1 MLTHYSG
8 ENMIKRVLVLA
19 AFACLPFQSLA
30 AKIETL
36 PMPIAPELPVEIVLH
51 QQEIGVTVPPNAG
64 VAFGLIGALVGS
76 AINNAQVAN
85 GEKRVAEIRNLL
97 VDYRFNEQME
107 KALRAK
113 LVNAGISPQPVI
125 TVRES
130 PWEAV
135 AATQAATTAADV
147 FVITPSY
154 TLSNNFEAMSVSLN
168 AQMVHREIKANGKPK
183 VRARFGRNYVFNI
196 PMQKVDGSNADEDA
210 KRWIA
215 LGKPGLQTLV
225 DRGIA
230 QVTDMLVYDFSSE
243 GRAESAKKVSGGEK
257 ASLNGRSF
265 AGRQLRADSESVWT
279 RIGNNWMQ
287 SITAY
292 NPISGQ
298 PIAAVPSEP
307 AAAAA
312 PTAAAGQGSP

>member
-19 AFACLPFQSLA
+19 ALACLPFQTLA
-30 AKIETL
+30 AKVETL

-64 VAFGLIGALVGS
+64 VAFGLIGVLVGT
-76 AINNAQVAN
+76 AISNAQVAN

-130 PWEAV
+130 LWESV

-147 FVITPSY
+147 FVIVPSY
-154 TLSNNFEAMSVSLN
+154 TLSNNFETMSVRLN
-168 AQMVHREIKANGKPK
+168 ARMDHREIKANGKPK
-183 VRARFGRNYVFNI
+183 VRARFSRSYVFNI
-196 PMQKVDGSNADEDA
+196 PMEKVNGSNAEEDA

-225 DRGIA
+225 DRGIE

-243 GRAESAKKVSGGEK
+243 GRAESAKKVRGGER
-257 ASLNGRSF
+257 ASFNGRSYV
-265 AGRQLRADSESVWT
+265 GRQLRADSESVWT
-279 RIGNNWMQ
+279 RVGNSWLQ

-298 PIAAVPSEP
+298 PVAAMPSEP
-307 AAAAA
+307 AAAA